1 MNSLFIF
8 WTSLLLISYVYGGY
22 LGLSIFLGWLF
33 SKPVKQEDIFP
44 KITLLIAAFNEQ
56 GVIKEKLD
64 NSLKLDYPEDKIE
77 IVVCSESSDQT
88 NKIVSEY
95 ASCGVK
101 LFSYQKRQGKSA
113 MIYKTISKIS
123 GEIIV
128 FSDANA
134 IYEEDALKKISRNFT
149 EKNIGAVV
157 GRLNIINPEES
168 AVSQGESLYKKYEA
182 LLRKSNSQM
191 RSVLGVDGSM
201 FAIRRSVYLPIS
213 ADRGDDFELAVRIL
227 IKGFG
232 VVFEPEAISY
242 EKGSVREFSEVKRK
256 VRIVSWFLKSSFIL
270 LKEMVVSF
278 KGKLIFQLISH
289 KILRWFSPFFFISL
303 LVSSFFLQRINFF
316 YGAAFYSQIIF
327 YLFGLVGWG
336 LSGKTNRK
344 IPGILKIPVYF
355 LVFNY
360 AFIVGVFQ
368 GLFRKQK
375 PFWETSQ
382 R

>member
-157 GRLNIINPEES
+157 GRLNIII
-168 AVSQGESLYKKYEA
+168 
-182 LLRKSNSQM
+182 RKSQ
-191 RSVLGVDGSM
+191 R
-201 FAIRRSVYLPIS
+201 
-213 ADRGDDFELAVRIL
+213 LA
-227 IKGFG
+227 KGNR
-232 VVFEPEAISY
+232 Y
-242 EKGSVREFSEVKRK
+242 TKNMKRCYAK
-256 VRIVSWFLKSSFIL
+256 
-270 LKEMVVSF
+270 
-278 KGKLIFQLISH
+278 
-289 KILRWFSPFFFISL
+289 
-303 LVSSFFLQRINFF
+303 
-316 YGAAFYSQIIF
+316 A
-327 YLFGLVGWG
+327 
-336 LSGKTNRK
+336 
-344 IPGILKIPVYF
+344 ILK
-355 LVFNY
+355 
-360 AFIVGVFQ
+360 
-368 GLFRKQK
+368 
-375 PFWETSQ
+375 
-382 R
+382 

>member
-1 MNSLFIF
+1 M
-8 WTSLLLISYVYGGY
+8 LLISYVYGGY